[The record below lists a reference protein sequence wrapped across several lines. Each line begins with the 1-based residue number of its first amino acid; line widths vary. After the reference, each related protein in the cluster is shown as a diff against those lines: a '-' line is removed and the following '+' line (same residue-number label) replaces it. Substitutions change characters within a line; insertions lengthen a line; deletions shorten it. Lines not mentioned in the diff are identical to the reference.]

1 MIVYCL
7 GKVKTQRKYGEAVDE
22 CLPALKFIPDRF
34 ATSKMLE
41 TFDKAFLAN
50 DDISFFNKDFN
61 KITFVSSQRHIPA
74 VDLNKVYLD
83 NDNNFDENDPDTII
97 NVRLFVRH
105 SKFGKRK
112 VLKKDK

>member
-7 GKVKTQRKYGEAVDE
+7 GKDKTQRKYGEAVDE

-50 DDISFFNKDFN
+50 DDISFLIKTSIKSHLFLVKD
-61 KITFVSSQRHIPA
+61 I
-74 VDLNKVYLD
+74 DLNKVYLD